1 MVQRATSRVAV
12 PGSARPERLESHS
25 TSTTQLGGREMAALV
40 SIGRIW
46 RSACAPTASYR
57 WHTEAQ
63 DIRTRGEVCEAA
75 HPLCNWLG
83 ERFRPQV
90 SATRVR
96 IPKLATGVRHAAARA
111 TAILIPPASI
121 AIVFR
126 PAPVGSRSR
135 TIAAYRPGRSRSY
148 RILDNRNR
156 SKPS

>member
-1 MVQRATSRVAV
+1 RRWGQEPKREQSLLATSCLQHHRLRL
-12 PGSARPERLESHS
+12 ARKTLNPSGAGLPFSFR
-25 TSTTQLGGREMAALV
+25 A
-40 SIGRIW
+40 IK
-46 RSACAPTASYR
+46 
-57 WHTEAQ
+57 
-63 DIRTRGEVCEAA
+63 EVEIDGCEAA

-83 ERFRPQV
+83 ERFHPQV

-96 IPKLATGVRHAAARA
+96 TPKLATEVRHAAARA